1 MRASGSTDDGLL
13 PLSRV
18 LHEPS
23 ATLSRVMKPVSRLF
37 LLLALA
43 AGCATPRGPTNIAE
57 DYAKALEENR
67 LADAYALTTGLPE
80 GEGGFKERYKEA
92 DARRERAAAVRAS
105 LDAMEARTPALI
117 LERRA
122 SNWRVVETL
131 PNDEAKAALTR
142 FLNAVEARDWEK
154 AWSLLSAPL
163 RSRYTPDRFRED
175 YEREPLARERL
186 RRARLALKGNVK
198 MTGNEASF
206 PLGADRSVR
215 LVMEEGEYRIASI
228 E

>member
-1 MRASGSTDDGLL
+1 
-13 PLSRV
+13 
-18 LHEPS
+18 
-23 ATLSRVMKPVSRLF
+23 MKPASRLF

-43 AGCATPRGPTNIAE
+43 TGCATPRGPTNIAE
-57 DYAKALEENR
+57 AYAKALEENR

-80 GEGGFKERYKEA
+80 GEGGFRERYKDA
-92 DARRERAAAVRAS
+92 AARRERAAAVRS
-105 LDAMEARTPALI
+105 SVDNMEARAPAVI
-117 LERRA
+117 LERREA
-122 SNWRVVETL
+122 SWRIVETR
-131 PNDEAKAALTR
+131 PADEAKAALTR
-142 FLNAVEARDWEK
+142 FLNAVEAKDWEK

-175 YEREPLARERL
+175 YQREPLARERL

-198 MTGNEASF
+198 MTGNEATF

-215 LVMEEGEYRIASI
+215 LVMEEGEYRVAAI

>member
-1 MRASGSTDDGLL
+1 
-13 PLSRV
+13 
-18 LHEPS
+18 
-23 ATLSRVMKPVSRLF
+23 MKPVPHLF

-43 AGCATPRGPTNIAE
+43 TGCATPKGPTNIAE
-57 DYAKALEENR
+57 AYAKALEENR

-80 GEGGFKERYKEA
+80 GEGGFRERYKDEA
-92 DARRERAAAVRAS
+92 ARRERAAAVRS
-105 LDAMEARTPALI
+105 NVDTLEARAPTLI
-117 LERRA
+117 LERRETT
-122 SNWRVVETL
+122 WRIVETR

-154 AWSLLSAPL
+154 AWSLLSSPL

-175 YEREPLARERL
+175 YQREPLARERL

-198 MTGNEASF
+198 VAGNEATF

-215 LVMEEGEYRIASI
+215 LVMEEGEYRIAAI